1 MSVLVTF
8 TDSRLANWR
17 QETQSVELELELE
30 LIGLVKPQALNVPL
44 VASNPVVIPL
54 LE

>member
-1 MSVLVTF
+1 MSY
-8 TDSRLANWR
+8 R
-17 QETQSVELELELE
+17 SVSIRDAFELELELE